1 MAGFEFG
8 SPTSE
13 DMGHPSYMAVVL
25 AAVFGPEGA
34 DGCSHTG
41 AVRQRRTE
49 PVEQERRDPPA
60 PAGRR
65 RAVHRPAGASAT
77 EDPFPRV
84 PRPAA
89 LGRSTRGYSP

>member
-1 MAGFEFG
+1 MKEEARRIITTGLLDSLHVRRVEDPTYMAGFEFG

-49 PVEQERRDPPA
+49 PVEQ
-60 PAGRR
+60 
-65 RAVHRPAGASAT
+65 
-77 EDPFPRV
+77 
-84 PRPAA
+84 
-89 LGRSTRGYSP
+89 